1 MKREASRSSRSSS
14 STGILSRVI
23 SAVSGRSEE
32 EGDEKATDLLKSE
45 HDEVR
50 ALFKQFEKASD
61 GATAAKKRTIDTISR
76 MLEVH
81 AEMEEKV
88 FYPACQNLDDEDAQ
102 RIVAE
107 SKEEH
112 QIVKRLIKEL
122 EPLSGSDER
131 FTAKATVLKESVDH
145 HAGEEESDL
154 FPVAESEL
162 GDDRLRE
169 LGRKMAS
176 MKSRLSSG
184 RKARS
189 ASKRVRRTAS
199 RKRR

>member
-14 STGILSRVI
+14 STGVLSRVI

-45 HDEVR
+45 HNEVR
-50 ALFKQFEKASD
+50 ALFKQVEKASD
-61 GATAAKKRTIDTISR
+61 GATVAKKRTIDTISR

-88 FYPACQNLDDEDAQ
+88 FYPACQKLDDEDAQ

-131 FTAKATVLKESVDH
+131 FTAKATVLKEFVEH

-176 MKSRLSSG
+176 MKSRLSAG